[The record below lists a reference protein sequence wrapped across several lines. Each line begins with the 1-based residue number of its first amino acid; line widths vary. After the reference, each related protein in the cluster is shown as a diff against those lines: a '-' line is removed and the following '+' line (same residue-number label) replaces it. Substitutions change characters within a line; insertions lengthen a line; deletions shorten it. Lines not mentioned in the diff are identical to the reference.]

1 MGSARYKR
9 VLLKFSGEALSGN
22 REFGLDAETLDYLA
36 DEIMEVKDL
45 GVQIAVVVGGGN
57 IFRGIQGSKHGMDR
71 STADYMGMLAT
82 NINALALQDALE
94 RKGILTRVQSA
105 IRMEQIVEP
114 YIKRKATR
122 HFEKGR
128 VVIFS
133 GGTGNPYF
141 TTDTAAALRAM
152 EVQAEVLI
160 KATKVGGVF
169 ESDPVQNKDAKKFDK
184 IGYIDVLNKGL
195 RVMDSTAITLCMEN
209 KLPIQVL
216 NLREKGAFARFV
228 NGENVGTIIS
238 NGES

>member
-1 MGSARYKR
+1 
-9 VLLKFSGEALSGN
+9 
-22 REFGLDAETLDYLA
+22 
-36 DEIMEVKDL
+36 
-45 GVQIAVVVGGGN
+45 
-57 IFRGIQGSKHGMDR
+57 
-71 STADYMGMLAT
+71 
-82 NINALALQDALE
+82 
-94 RKGILTRVQSA
+94 
-105 IRMEQIVEP
+105 
-114 YIKRKATR
+114 
-122 HFEKGR
+122 
-128 VVIFS
+128 
-133 GGTGNPYF
+133 
-141 TTDTAAALRAM
+141 M